1 MTNLDAEL
9 RSTLVNGAPAFALL
23 SRPRSG
29 GGDRVEVLVGD
40 AVEVAGLAD
49 LPAVDSQLL
58 AVVPYRQ
65 IRERGLACVDDGEPL
80 VAIEVRARGSLPAEE
95 ALRVLPDV
103 EVHLDGGAFDVDDAA
118 YQAVTRRVI
127 AEDIGRGAGS
137 NFVVRRTFHT
147 ALRDPSLRTRLAI
160 FRRLLG
166 AETGAYWT
174 FLVHWNGRT
183 LVGATP
189 ECHARL
195 DGGTATMNPI
205 SGTYRY
211 PDTGPTASGLRRFLA
226 DRKEAEELL
235 MVVDEEL
242 KMMARVC
249 AGGGRLHGP
258 WLRPMSRLAHTEYT
272 ISGPSN
278 LDPREVLRLTMPAPT
293 VTGSPLASACR
304 VVAEHERSG
313 RGYYGGALA
322 LIDRER
328 MDAALLIRTAEIGVD
343 GGVRIGVGATLVRHS
358 DPAAEAAETRAK
370 AEALLRALGGRRVA
384 PTGEAPTA
392 VPVGYRLRRALAA
405 RNRGLSDFWRGRV
418 RSRPAPALA
427 GRRLL
432 VIDAEDDFT
441 AMLATVAASTGLAV
455 HVQRFDRDLPTGP
468 DLVLVGPGPGD
479 PRDRADARISRLHE
493 ITRSLLAAGTPFL
506 AVCLGHQVLADEL
519 GLPVRRLKTPRQG
532 QQQTISLNGRP
543 ERVGFYNTFVATSGA
558 DRVHC
563 PFTGE
568 PVRVVRDPV
577 TGVVHALAKPRA
589 RSTQFHIESVLTENG
604 PAILRRMMLELVAE
618 AGRVTTVAP
627 SRTQRLS
634 SSGGTRLPY
643 GK

>member
-1 MTNLDAEL
+1 MTDPEADL
-9 RSTLVNGAPAFALL
+9 RSIVVNGAPAFALL
-23 SRPRSG
+23 SRPHSG
-29 GGDRVEVLVGD
+29 GGDGVEVLVGQP
-40 AVEVAGLAD
+40 VEVATLAD
-49 LPAVDSQLL
+49 LPAVAAHLL

-65 IRERGLACVDDGEPL
+65 IGERGLACVDDGERL
-80 VAIEVRARGSLPAEE
+80 VAIAVRARSRLSTEE
-95 ALRVLPDV
+95 ALRVLPQDGLR
-103 EVHLDGGAFDVDDAA
+103 LDGGAFDVDDPE
-118 YQAVTRRVI
+118 YEAVTRRVI

-137 NFVVRRTFHT
+137 NFVVRRTFRT
-147 ALRDPSLRTRLAI
+147 ALLDPSLRTRLSI
-160 FRRLLG
+160 FRRLLV

-195 DGGTATMNPI
+195 DRGVATMNPI

-211 PDTGPTASGLRRFLA
+211 PPAGPTKAGLRRFLA
-226 DRKEAEELL
+226 DRKETEELL

-249 AGGGRLHGP
+249 TGGGRLRGP

-278 LDPREVLRLTMPAPT
+278 LDAHEVLRLTMPAPT

-322 LIDRER
+322 LIDRHR
-328 MDAALLIRTAEIGVD
+328 MDAALLIRTADIGVD
-343 GGVRIGVGATLVRHS
+343 GGIGIGVGATLVRHS

-370 AEALLRALGGRRVA
+370 AEALLRALGGRQVA
-384 PTGEAPTA
+384 TAGGARRA
-392 VPVGYRLRRALAA
+392 VPVGYRVRRALAA
-405 RNRGLSDFWRGRV
+405 RNRGLSDFWLGRE
-418 RSRPAPALA
+418 RPRPAPLLA
-427 GRRLL
+427 GRRL
-432 VIDAEDDFT
+432 VMVDAEDDFT
-441 AMLATVAASTGLAV
+441 AMLATVIASTGV
-455 HVQRFDRDLPTGP
+455 DVQIQRFDRDLPDGP

-479 PRDRADARISRLHE
+479 PRDRADPRIARLHQ
-493 ITRSLLAAGTPFL
+493 ITQDLLASGTPFL

-519 GLPVRRLKTPRQG
+519 GLAVRRLKAPRQG
-532 QQQTISLNGRP
+532 MQQTIALYGRP

-558 DRVHC
+558 DWAYC

-568 PVRVVRDPV
+568 RVRVLRDRT
-577 TGVVHALAKPRA
+577 TGAVHALAKPRM

-604 PAILRRMMLELVAE
+604 PAILRRMMIELLTE
-618 AGRVTTVAP
+618 AGRVTAAP
-627 SRTQRLS
+627 LT
-634 SSGGTRLPY
+634 GT
-643 GK
+643 